1 MNPGSTALTSPVDS
15 LEMQMI
21 RLHHTQ
27 LLSTLLYYLCS
38 FHLCFAELQV
48 FLIRGT
54 FSHHII
60 ANLTHPELTRHHPIM
75 CLSQL
80 FSGNQSPKRY
90 SWVTY
95 WRWYREYSSCAFSRN
110 AYLLHIGSKK
120 KKKMLPS
127 FVLLLDSRRG
137 PKVLATLFWL
147 VNLFLFKCQSIH
159 WPSTLFF
166 SSTDY
171 IFVKCTSKL

>member
-1 MNPGSTALTSPVDS
+1 MTWHFGNPNYWIQIQSMNPGSTASASPVDL

-38 FHLCFAELQV
+38 FYLCFAEVQV

-54 FSHHII
+54 FSYHII
-60 ANLTHPELTRHHPIM
+60 TNLTYTELTRHHPIM

-80 FSGNQSPKRY
+80 FSGNQSPKKY
-90 SWVTY
+90 GWVIY
-95 WRWYREYSSCAFSRN
+95 WWWYREYSSCASSRN
-110 AYLLHIGSKK
+110 AYLLYIGS

-137 PKVLATLFWL
+137 PKVFATLFL
-147 VNLFLFKCQSIH
+147 AGK
-159 WPSTLFF
+159 
-166 SSTDY
+166 
-171 IFVKCTSKL
+171 FVLI